1 MPILD
6 CSTRASTLRSL
17 SAGFGCSPSSLSV
30 ALLAF
35 DLDALYETD
44 LHIDIPPEEYL
55 YHYACE
61 RFGAPADYSSAYWF
75 HGTRTVPGNLFSDGL
90 LSLEQ
95 SEKRVMDMLIALAPD
110 TEVSSRLQKWNVH
123 GGVPEEMFRMRTL
136 DPAHWGPYG
145 YLIRETHEHA
155 SLLSQHEY
163 LGLPELVEDV
173 CRAYQQYYG
182 RDLSTHY
189 QQLLQPCIVW
199 FISVV
204 QHQLHA
210 LSAALSYAYTS
221 VRGIRPSGLSIYG
234 IDRGGIPV
242 SHEQIVNVEFL

>member
-110 TEVSSRLQKWNVH
+110 TEVSNRLQKWNVH

-136 DPAHWGPYG
+136 DPAHWDPMATSFGKRTNTPAYSASMSTSGYPNWSKTSAGPISNIMAG
-145 YLIRETHEHA
+145 ICPHIISNCF
-155 SLLSQHEY
+155 SLVLC
-163 LGLPELVEDV
+163 GLYRL
-173 CRAYQQYYG
+173 YN
-182 RDLSTHY
+182 
-189 QQLLQPCIVW
+189 
-199 FISVV
+199 ISC
-204 QHQLHA
+204 
-210 LSAALSYAYTS
+210 TPS
-221 VRGIRPSGLSIYG
+221 VPR
-234 IDRGGIPV
+234 
-242 SHEQIVNVEFL
+242 